1 MPASLISPCSGLSD
15 TQSSVPYGT
24 RKRKPLAATAADSM
38 SRAMARDWDRRRMV
52 AELPVPVV
60 DAGHR
65 PGPHHPLELEPGQSR
80 HFADG
85 LLERNLHLGQRRNRH
100 PQRQLLIEHMILAHI
115 SVRQD
120 VVAEL
125 LRVPQDGTV
134 AEHQPGMGTKH
145 RDV

>member
-1 MPASLISPCSGLSD
+1 
-15 TQSSVPYGT
+15 
-24 RKRKPLAATAADSM
+24 
-38 SRAMARDWDRRRMV
+38 MV

-65 PGPHHPLELEPGQSR
+65 PGPHHPFELKPGQPR

-100 PQRQLLIEHMILAHI
+100 PQRQLLIQHMILANV

-125 LRVPQDGTV
+125 LRVPQTRTV
-134 AEHQPGMGTKH
+134 AEHQPGMGSKH
-145 RDV
+145 RDVIGDVARVRRAGADVDHGDAAGAG